1 MSSPSCSFSSL
12 PDFVEDESMAEEDRE
27 IRMDLEAFKASLR
40 AEYRKRIEE
49 LRTQY
54 EEELSDEASKKRQEV
69 ELQVARMRSDQKRR
83 FRKAVKEAQEH
94 IVAEMRHQVSAL
106 TNESVALALERI
118 EERITRLRED
128 PKTYAS
134 LMRALVAEAVDA
146 LGEPAIVFVDVGEC
160 GLPPEHPLIEGV
172 REDSMD
178 CWGGCKVKDA
188 ATGTRLVDNTL
199 KTRWKRAE
207 KSLRFLLSESFHDV
221 FEILER
227 TAQQLRV
234 S

>member
-1 MSSPSCSFSSL
+1 
-12 PDFVEDESMAEEDRE
+12 MAEEGRE
-27 IRMDLEAFKASLR
+27 IKMDLEAFKASLR

-49 LRTQY
+49 LRAQY
-54 EEELSDEASKKRQEV
+54 EEELSDAASKKRQEV

-83 FRKAVKEAQEH
+83 YRKALKEAQEH
-94 IVAEMRHQVSAL
+94 ILAEMRHKVSDF
-106 TNESVALALERI
+106 TNESVALALENI
-118 EERITRLRED
+118 KERITRLRED
-128 PKTYAS
+128 PKTYAP
-134 LMRALVAEAVDA
+134 LVRDLVTEAVDV
-146 LGEPAIVFVDVGEC
+146 LGEPALVFVDVGEC
-160 GLPPEHPLIEGV
+160 DLTPEHPLIERV
-172 REDSMD
+172 QEEPMD
-178 CWGGCKVKDA
+178 CWGGCMVKDA
-188 ATGTRLVDNTL
+188 ATGSRLVDNSL

>member
-1 MSSPSCSFSSL
+1 L
-12 PDFVEDESMAEEDRE
+12 PDFVEVVPMVEEDRE
-27 IRMDLEAFKASLR
+27 IKMDLEAFKEALR

-49 LRTQY
+49 LRAQY
-54 EEELSDEASKKRQEV
+54 EEELSDAASKKRQEV
-69 ELQVARMRSDQKRR
+69 ELLVARMRGDQKRR
-83 FRKAVKEAQEH
+83 YRKVVTEAQEH
-94 IVAEMRHQVSAL
+94 ILAEMRQKVSAL
-106 TNESVALALERI
+106 INESVKLALDSI
-118 EERITRLRED
+118 EERIIRLRED
-128 PKTYAS
+128 KKTYAP
-134 LMRALVAEAVDA
+134 LLRDLVTEAVDV
-146 LGEPAIVFVDVGEC
+146 LGESALVIVDVGER
-160 GLPPEHPLIEGV
+160 GLTPDHPLIERV
-172 REDSMD
+172 QEEPMD
-178 CWGGCKVKDA
+178 RWGGCIVKDT